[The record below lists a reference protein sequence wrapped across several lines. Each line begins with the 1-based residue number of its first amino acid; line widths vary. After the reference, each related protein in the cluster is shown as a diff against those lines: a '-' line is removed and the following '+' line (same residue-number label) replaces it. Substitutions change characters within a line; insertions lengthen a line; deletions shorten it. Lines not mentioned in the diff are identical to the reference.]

1 MVYILQGILN
11 FPNNQK
17 SQTLCSFQIPNGNTN
32 IPSWSTHTL
41 GIQQPNLNNLTNP
54 CIINY
59 LNGINTSNTIND
71 TIDPLILHEQW
82 SRNTNIEFNQGTISP
97 VWNGDYHSVGN
108 TIPILLEMPTS
119 IKVSEILI
127 RL

>member
-82 SRNTNIEFNQGTISP
+82 SRNTNLEFNQGTISP
-97 VWNGDYHSVGN
+97 DALYYSHLS
-108 TIPILLEMPTS
+108 
-119 IKVSEILI
+119 K
-127 RL
+127 